1 MDSISDRLQMHTSY
15 VGGLQGPSGGC
26 RSFARSGRRHHYHV
40 FVRPFPF
47 LLHAHSPV
55 LSFSDDRAL
64 IVICPTPLF
73 QLLYSKQQTAEQIAW
88 DAGHNDIAHTLR
100 RASAKANGAA
110 AAKRVAKALA
120 SLRRSQATQMSSPV
134 IPIALD
140 AAACQAQ
147 VDELI
152 ALCEKESPLSS
163 SDVAAI
169 QQLLAAGVSVVNGT
183 GKSK

>member
-1 MDSISDRLQMHTSY
+1 MLAAFKGQAAVVEALLAAGADTTATSSC
-15 VGGLQGPSGGC
+15 VVS
-26 RSFARSGRRHHYHV
+26 
-40 FVRPFPF
+40 PFCCMRIFPC
-47 LLHAHSPV
+47 

-64 IVICPTPLF
+64 IFICSPPLF
-73 QLLYSKQQTAEQIAW
+73 QLLYSKPQTAEEIAW

-100 RASAKANGAA
+100 RASAKATGAA

-120 SLRRSQATQMSSPV
+120 SLRRSQATQTSSHV
-134 IPIALD
+134 IPTALD

-152 ALCEKESPLSS
+152 ALCEKERPLSS
-163 SDVAAI
+163 RDVAAI